1 MAMKKGLGRGLDDL
15 FGQNTA
21 DENNGA
27 IMLKISEIE
36 PNRMQPRQAF
46 DDASIA
52 ELAESISQHGVI
64 QPLIVRP
71 QIGGTYQIVAGERRW
86 RASRMAGLTEVPVII
101 RELSDIETAQIAL
114 IENLQR
120 EDLNPIDEARGYKM
134 LMETYEMTQDDIAKS
149 VGKSRPVV
157 ANSLRLLNLPEDI
170 MEKVSSRK
178 LSSAQARTL
187 LSFKNDELMRRAAQ
201 LAETGS
207 VTVRDMEKM
216 ASKSSYTGIEKKPDS
231 KKNSG
236 QNVST
241 HPFFKEVELGMSEFL
256 SRRVKVKSDSQGGG
270 TLEIQFYSAEDLQQ
284 LLQYFES

>member
-236 QNVST
+236 QNAST